1 METKHRKTQRIFFLK
16 EQINDPTYLDRAI
29 SEMAQQLALELFPR
43 LYTFQ
48 ANLLQPDTTDR
59 DSPNTD

>member
-1 METKHRKTQRIFFLK
+1 MEPKYRKTQRIIFLK
-16 EQINDPTYLDRAI
+16 KQINDPTYIDKAI

-48 ANLLQPDTTDR
+48 ANLLQPD
-59 DSPNTD
+59 SAEQEQYPLQ